1 MGLPL
6 DLATSITQYLM
17 IGAIALVPS
26 LAWGLYF
33 YRQARIDARQM
44 LFSFVVGGL
53 SVVPMLVWQKSWA
66 FSLSI
71 WGFDIPHINVYQSVK
86 SLVLHPGIGSI
97 STFTGSVIIVGLLM
111 FACAAIAVFIGNV
124 VLRVPFR
131 HVLSNLKK
139 RTLEEPL
146 LFFGMGLAIAVTVVA
161 FAALMP
167 GVFGWTGVW
176 KAVYVSFWSAMMVGY
191 LEEYSKHLVVRFQ
204 GDHAVTSVDTAI
216 QYSIAVGLGFAFIEN
231 IIYFL
236 NRIWLAPCSADEIA
250 LNQCLLDP
258 ATNQYIHQVGV
269 VLVPYI
275 FRSLLSTVAH
285 VTFSGIFGY
294 YYGVAHF
301 ASYELKQ
308 RSGTGFWAVLYLI
321 LGAKRSAVFHKVK
334 MFQGLLIAMTVHGLF
349 DFVLDQEKTYLTV
362 PILFGGVSYLLY
374 LLHKKENQKTL
385 RLLVDERTSER
396 ADFKDALSHIELL
409 EKFESNYSK
418 HMERKKDP
426 LEIIDGNVQLL
437 EKYEKLWKGKA

>member
-33 YRQARIDARQM
+33 FRQARIDAKQM
-44 LFSFVVGGL
+44 LFSFIVGGL
-53 SVVPMLVWQKSWA
+53 SVVPMLVWQKSWT
-66 FSLSI
+66 FSLSL
-71 WGFDIPHINVYQSVK
+71 GGLDIPHINVYQSVK
-86 SLVLHPGIGSI
+86 SLVSHPGIASV
-97 STFTGSVIIVGLLM
+97 SSFTGSVVIVGLLM
-111 FACAAIAVFIGNV
+111 FACAAAAVFFGNL

-131 HVLSNLKK
+131 HIVANLKK
-139 RTLEEPL
+139 RTLEEPF
-146 LFFGMGLAIAVTVVA
+146 LFFVMGGAIALTVTA
-161 FAALMP
+161 LTLLMP

-204 GDHAVTSVDTAI
+204 GDHAVNSIDTAI

-236 NRIWLAPCSADEIA
+236 NRIWLAPCSAQEIA
-250 LNQCLLDP
+250 LQQCLLDP
-258 ATNQYIHQVGV
+258 ATNQYVHQAGV

-308 RSGTGFWAVLYLI
+308 RSKTGFWSALYL
-321 LGAKRSAVFHKVK
+321 LMGAKRSAVFHTLK
-334 MFQGLLIAMTVHGLF
+334 MFQGLLIAMVVHGLF

-362 PILFGGVSYLLY
+362 PILFCGVTYLLY
-374 LLHKKENQKTL
+374 LLRKKENQKML
-385 RLLVDERTSER
+385 RLIVDERTSER
-396 ADFKDALSHIELL
+396 ADFKDAMAHIELL
-409 EKFESNYSK
+409 EKFENNYSK

-437 EKYEKLWKGKA
+437 EKYEKLWKGRG